1 MIGSFWSSF
10 LEIGAPV
17 PGGPPGVLQKS
28 AEGIDFER
36 DRDSLFF
43 EECGSDGK

>member
-10 LEIGAPV
+10 FEIGGTPR
-17 PGGPPGVLQKS
+17 VLQKS
-28 AEGIDFER
+28 AERIDIER

-43 EECGSDGK
+43 EECGSDGKERR